1 MQERN
6 ISIQQIEGRGIP
18 VRGNDIDTD
27 QIIPARFMK
36 RVTFDGLGEFAFY
49 DHRYDEDGNATKKHP
64 LNDPRFRDGAILLV
78 NSNFGCG
85 SSREHAPQALA
96 RFGIRAVIGESFA
109 EIFAGNCTAMG
120 IPAIALPHHDIE
132 QIMQTVE
139 TNPATPIQIYVRDE
153 VVSVGEHRYHFD
165 LSPAYR
171 NALLSG
177 AWDSTS
183 VMLNNLEEIKATAT
197 RLPYTTN
204 FEPAG
209 VQ

>member
-1 MQERN
+1 MQEQH
-6 ISIQQIEGRGIP
+6 IAIQYVEGRGIP
-18 VRGNDIDTD
+18 LRGNDIDTD

-49 DHRYDEDGNATKKHP
+49 DHRYDEDGQPTKPHP
-64 LNDPRFRDGAILLV
+64 LNDRRFKDGSILLV

-96 RFGIRAVIGESFA
+96 RYGVRAIIGESYA

-120 IPAIALPHHDIE
+120 IPAISLPHHDIE
-132 QIMQTVE
+132 EIMQIVE
-139 TNPATPIQIYVRDE
+139 QNPATPITLHIHDE

-183 VMLNNLEEIKATAT
+183 VMLANLEEIKATAA
-197 RLPYTTN
+197 RLPYISS
-204 FEPAG
+204 FESAE
-209 VQ
+209 VS